1 VLPAILGA
9 TIGEDPVDADIVRVE
24 ERDHPVVEDVGRR
37 QWRRPGALRS
47 AWLRA
52 PASGPTDPSRPSDH
66 VKTSALMNSGR
77 RQWYLAP
84 EAAVDPPEPEKR
96 MRSRT

>member
-47 AWLRA
+47 VV
-52 PASGPTDPSRPSDH
+52 P
-66 VKTSALMNSGR
+66 VKL
-77 RQWYLAP
+77 
-84 EAAVDPPEPEKR
+84 V
-96 MRSRT
+96 